1 MFIQVIQGRV
11 RDAAGLREHWD
22 LRIHQL
28 RQHPRVVPDAGLV
41 EVPVS
46 VGWLGSTAGISDDGE
61 FVAVIRFESE
71 RLARQDDRR
80 PEQREWWAEAKEYFD
95 GEVTVRGC
103 SEVDTLLGGGSDD
116 AGFVQII
123 QGRVRDVDR
132 VRALDRI
139 TYVRV
144 RDIIGPNRLIID
156 QVANVLRPDDFPP
169 GAAEDRRLR
178 ADRLVR
184 EAIGDAT
191 PELVRSYRL
200 LCGLNSHDL
209 SAMRELIGMPDRV
222 VSASHWNEGSYLH
235 VTMDYG
241 DFQAV
246 LETGVDN
253 QVRFDAHIEVY
264 GEMSSF
270 RIEYDTPYIR
280 HLPTHLVVEETA
292 GDAFTRTIV
301 RPTFTDPYTRELEAF
316 HDAIVNETE
325 IKTSAEDFVEDL
337 ELFGWIVSALRA
349 SRATAAT

>member
-132 VRALDRI
+132 VRALNSASEAWLKEHRPGIIGGTVAWHGDGSFTETLYFTSEERSRESEELPADAKAELDEWRALVEDVKYI
-139 TYVRV
+139 NLRDPWLWSPGDVRV
-144 RDIIGPNRLIID
+144 
-156 QVANVLRPDDFPP
+156 
-169 GAAEDRRLR
+169 
-178 ADRLVR
+178 
-184 EAIGDAT
+184 
-191 PELVRSYRL
+191 
-200 LCGLNSHDL
+200 
-209 SAMRELIGMPDRV
+209 
-222 VSASHWNEGSYLH
+222 
-235 VTMDYG
+235 
-241 DFQAV
+241 
-246 LETGVDN
+246 
-253 QVRFDAHIEVY
+253 
-264 GEMSSF
+264 
-270 RIEYDTPYIR
+270 
-280 HLPTHLVVEETA
+280 
-292 GDAFTRTIV
+292 
-301 RPTFTDPYTRELEAF
+301 
-316 HDAIVNETE
+316 
-325 IKTSAEDFVEDL
+325 
-337 ELFGWIVSALRA
+337 
-349 SRATAAT
+349 